1 MTRDYGG
8 QDRPVWRAGRRLEFI
23 TWYGGR
29 GGLFIAFV
37 IFAALP
43 TLVAISPIGPSLLP
57 PRHKPFTPRPC
68 RPIGDA
74 EFNRGWKDDAR
85 SFTFLDVTFAR
96 RRGDADCQGRKRTF
110 GKVYW
115 PICEFDAPF
124 QLAVTRGGRT
134 EYYAVPAGDT
144 AIVDARPE
152 AATRCYVTGVNEITL
167 RLASATTAP

>member
-57 PRHKPFTPRPC
+57 AKHRPFTPRPC
-68 RPIGDA
+68 QPITEA
-74 EFNRGWKDDAR
+74 VFERGWKDDPR
-85 SFTFLDVTFAR
+85 TFSFLGVTFAR
-96 RRGDADCQGRKRTF
+96 RRGDADCQGRKGF
-110 GKVYW
+110 FEKVYW
-115 PICEFDAPF
+115 PVCEFDVPF
-124 QLAVTRGGRT
+124 QLAVARGGRT
-134 EYYAVPAGDT
+134 LYYAVPAGYT
-144 AIVDARPE
+144 AVVDARPD
-152 AATRCYVTGVNEITL
+152 AATRCYVTGANEITL
-167 RLASATTAP
+167 RLASEAGP